1 MVGGSSAGLFFA
13 TVLKHFLPPA
23 KVTVLEKEKKL
34 GKKLL
39 ATGNGHCNISR
50 LHIEPKAYNHPEYL
64 QKCLALADNGW
75 LDEMLSAMGILTQN
89 RGELLYPLSF
99 SASSLLALLENGL
112 RSNGVDVV
120 LDTKVE
126 DYVSNGQRVRVETNN
141 GTYECDLLVIASGGA
156 SSPNLGS
163 DGSFFEVLRKHGY
176 QIVRPRPGLTS
187 IKTNPR
193 PVLADGSRHPCH
205 LKAYEGENLLYEET
219 GEVLFRNDGLSG
231 ICVMNAESSIERHY
245 QKGKDYRVVPD
256 LFPDLSLEDLR
267 AMYEK
272 ALKSHGPKA
281 LLAFLDPSLCRF
293 VESFAPQ
300 DVPSYLKDMSFAY
313 QGSSGFA
320 HSQVTLGGVDLSEID
335 EKMRSTRESGVAFI
349 GEVLDVDGLCGGF
362 NLSWCLLSSYL
373 LASSL

>member
-193 PVLADGSRHPCH
+193 PVLADGSRHPCR

-231 ICVMNAESSIERHY
+231 ICVMNAESSIERNY
-245 QKGKDYRVVPD
+245 QKGKDYRIVLD

-267 AMYEK
+267 VMYEK

-293 VESFAPQ
+293 VESLAPQ